1 MKIVDNLFYILY
13 TLYTNTTGMWALPSG
28 CFTGQ
33 QSGSNWLTKTQPK
46 KEDEKLS
53 VTSRFPRL
61 HSILLLLTWAVS
73 ESQFLSSLHGKHYCM
88 RIILCEGS
96 PHIHIISSPGGLN
109 WMVFCSP
116 SPFSYLKTCIY
127 MTDDDHDHHHN
138 HHDDMIN
145 LHSNSHQKTL
155 TRQLHLRITFSA
167 NVSSL
172 HCVQSQWLNRYVSP
186 PSLQK
191 KILMHSIIPQK
202 CIPICES
209 TFFILMQVKI
219 FM

>member
-1 MKIVDNLFYILY
+1 MSAAEWLLHWPTVREQL
-13 TLYTNTTGMWALPSG
+13 TNKNST
-28 CFTGQ
+28 
-33 QSGSNWLTKTQPK
+33 K

-61 HSILLLLTWAVS
+61 HSILLTWAVF

-138 HHDDMIN
+138 HHHDMIN

-155 TRQLHLRITFSA
+155 TRQLHLCITFSA

-172 HCVQSQWLNRYVSP
+172 HCVRSQWLNRYVSP

-191 KILMHSIIPQK
+191 IFL
-202 CIPICES
+202 CIPPYLKS
-209 TFFILMQVKI
+209 VYPYVKVP
-219 FM
+219 FSFWCK